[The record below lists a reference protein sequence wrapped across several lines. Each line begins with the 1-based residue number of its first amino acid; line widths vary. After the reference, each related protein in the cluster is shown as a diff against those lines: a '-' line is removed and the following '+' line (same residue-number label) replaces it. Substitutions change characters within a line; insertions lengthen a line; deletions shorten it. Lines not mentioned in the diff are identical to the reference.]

1 MAQIYATYDQ
11 LKSLSK
17 RFIIL
22 AEKYTADSREMKNL
36 VEQLNSVWK
45 GTEFDEAIHY
55 FNQIDEFNKPMID
68 VLQQIGKSLQDV
80 SESYFA
86 DQTQLI
92 TNFLAD
98 NNEEE

>member
-11 LKSLSK
+11 LQALSK
-17 RFIIL
+17 SFITL

-36 VEQLNSVWK
+36 IEQLNSVWK
-45 GTEFDEAIHY
+45 GTEFDEAVHY
-55 FNQIDEFNKPMID
+55 FNQIDELNRPMID
-68 VLQQIGKSLQDV
+68 VLQQIGKALQDV

-92 TNFLAD
+92 TDFLAD
-98 NNEEE
+98 NSEE